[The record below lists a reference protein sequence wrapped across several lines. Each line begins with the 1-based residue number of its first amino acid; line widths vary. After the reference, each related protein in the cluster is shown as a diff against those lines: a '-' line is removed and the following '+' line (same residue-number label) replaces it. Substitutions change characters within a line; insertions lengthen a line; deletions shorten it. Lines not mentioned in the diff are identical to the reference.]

1 MRRPP
6 HVLAARH
13 TAIHLTTVGAVWAAR
28 AAGEDP

>member
-13 TAIHLTTVGAVWAAR
+13 TAIHLATVGAVR
-28 AAGEDP
+28 AAGEGP